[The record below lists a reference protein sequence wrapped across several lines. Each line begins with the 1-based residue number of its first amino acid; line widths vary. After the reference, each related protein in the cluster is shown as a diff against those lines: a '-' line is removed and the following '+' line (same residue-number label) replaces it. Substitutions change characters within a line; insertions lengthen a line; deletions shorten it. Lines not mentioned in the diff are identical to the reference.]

1 MYWWDSMPNF
11 FMREIRDV
19 QREGSPIDFSWGI
32 LRAFGYDTAGI
43 SARFGM
49 FGSYAQV
56 ALAKLGPPVYSRS
69 APSLRMR
76 RMPLA

>member
-43 SARFGM
+43 SARFEM
-49 FGSYAQV
+49 FGAVGVVVPISYPQ
-56 ALAKLGPPVYSRS
+56 R
-69 APSLRMR
+69 APAFPS
-76 RMPLA
+76 